1 MVRPR
6 RRRRL
11 VTHPTARTMPPCGDS
26 RYIGTTAGKL
36 WVLAEKSGRRVR
48 RTAQPSVPGLNTRR
62 AITYSSVNGEAV
74 RASGAS
80 LLDLV
85 RTVRHRV
92 EGIGS
97 RDEGR
102 RAGTDG
108 DR

>member
-11 VTHPTARTMPPCGDS
+11 VSPPTARTMPPCGDS
-26 RYIGTTAGKL
+26 GYIGATAGKL
-36 WVLAEKSGRRVR
+36 WCLAEKYGGRVR
-48 RTAQPSVPGLNTRR
+48 RTAQPHVPSLDTRR
-62 AITYSSVNGEAV
+62 PITYSSVNGEAV
-74 RASGAS
+74 RASGAP

-92 EGIGS
+92 EGVGP

-102 RAGTDG
+102 GAGTD
-108 DR
+108 